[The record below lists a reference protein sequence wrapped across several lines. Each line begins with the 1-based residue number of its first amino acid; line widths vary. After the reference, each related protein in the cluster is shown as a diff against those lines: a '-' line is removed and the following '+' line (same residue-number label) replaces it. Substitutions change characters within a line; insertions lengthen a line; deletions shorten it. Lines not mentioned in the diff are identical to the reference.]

1 MSISYEF
8 SNIRAYHKNLSFY
21 FYVPKSLIQ
30 NPIGFND
37 GAKNCDLKISCLFK
51 WDFLVRVWSSA
62 GWLLFRDWRQCW
74 CYSRRGPSIKF
85 GHWVCEILLFFSLIS
100 SFFLCSLLFFFLLSF
115 SFHCKFDLLTTR
127 VRATDE
133 TNFSVR
139 RHLKKPLWLIL

>member
-1 MSISYEF
+1 
-8 SNIRAYHKNLSFY
+8 
-21 FYVPKSLIQ
+21 
-30 NPIGFND
+30 
-37 GAKNCDLKISCLFK
+37 
-51 WDFLVRVWSSA
+51 
-62 GWLLFRDWRQCW
+62 
-74 CYSRRGPSIKF
+74 
-85 GHWVCEILLFFSLIS
+85 LLFFSLIS